1 MGKENSRKF
10 AKIEKKMTLKEKT
23 GNLNANHV
31 DSSDK
36 ILCFDLIFLLENRGK
51 FNAKSHISVCSW
63 MKKKDWKNANNAICG
78 KHFSLFR
85 CAKCDDDYISTLFS
99 IFIFTSCCSFFQY

>member
-1 MGKENSRKF
+1 
-10 AKIEKKMTLKEKT
+10 MTLKEKT

-36 ILCFDLIFLLENRGK
+36 ILCFDLIFLLEIEENSMQKTHFCLFVDEKKTGK
-51 FNAKSHISVCSW
+51 
-63 MKKKDWKNANNAICG
+63 MLTTRICG

-85 CAKCDDDYISTLFS
+85 CAK
-99 IFIFTSCCSFFQY
+99 